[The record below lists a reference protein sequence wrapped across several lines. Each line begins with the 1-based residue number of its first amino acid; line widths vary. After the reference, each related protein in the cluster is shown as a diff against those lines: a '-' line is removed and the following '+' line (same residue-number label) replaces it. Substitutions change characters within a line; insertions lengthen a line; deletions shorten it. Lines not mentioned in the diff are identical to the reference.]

1 MKKFFKELKSKYYKE
16 NDIDRYNMVCEI
28 ENYIEELENKITQQE
43 RARDNFKRF
52 LNNQID
58 EIAKKFDKKDPIMKE
73 KMKSYCDILKDYNVF
88 MK

>member
-16 NDIDRYNMVCEI
+16 NDINRYNMVCEI

-73 KMKSYCDILKDYNVF
+73 KMKSYCDILNDYNVF

>member
-1 MKKFFKELKSKYYKE
+1 MKKFFEELKSKYYKE
-16 NDIDRYNMVCEI
+16 DDIDRYNMVCKI
-28 ENYIEELENKITQQE
+28 ENYIEELENKNIYYE
-43 RARDNFKRF
+43 KSRDNFKRF

>member
-16 NDIDRYNMVCEI
+16 NDVYRYNMVCEI
-28 ENYIEELENKITQQE
+28 ENYIEELENKNIYYE
-43 RARDNFKRF
+43 KSRDNFKKF

-58 EIAKKFDKKDPIMKE
+58 NINRKFDKKDPIMKE